1 MQGHVSLPR
10 EIALKMLY
18 MNQGGAGNWAAV
30 PYRDYQLLMLAESA
44 QLKQGFSHLWTSR
57 KGIWP
62 MLSIQS
68 ADSAVPIEAPCD
80 LDYVAQHVR
89 PLVTF
94 VINPAD
100 PVRIVFMHLKA
111 GDEAAATR
119 ALQSAVDAVAQ
130 QTFNRAEKVLWIG
143 DFNRARVDCLR
154 ERFSDLEVLVMAGG
168 QSQRDLDCA
177 YLSGNWQGYSLTASV
192 VPVPG
197 DQKHAG
203 IAIEYQPIRAGAQP
217 LSH

>member
-1 MQGHVSLPR
+1 MSLPR
-10 EIALKMLY
+10 EKTLKMLY

-44 QLKQGFSHLWTSR
+44 QLKNGFTSLWTSR

-62 MLSIQS
+62 VLSIQCTE
-68 ADSAVPIEAPCD
+68 SAVPIAAPCD

-94 VINPAD
+94 LINPAD

-111 GDEAAATR
+111 GDEVAATR
-119 ALQSAVDAVAQ
+119 ALQSAVDAIAQ
-130 QTFNRAEKVLWIG
+130 QAYNRAEKVLWIG

-154 ERFSDLEVLVMAGG
+154 DKFSDLEVLVMAGG
-168 QSQRDLDCA
+168 RSQRDLDCA
-177 YLSGNWQGYSLTASV
+177 YLSGNWQGYSVTASV

-197 DQKHAG
+197 DQAHAG

-217 LSH
+217 LAH

>member
-1 MQGHVSLPR
+1 MKL
-10 EIALKMLY
+10 LY
-18 MNQGGAGNWAAV
+18 MNQGDAGNWAAV
-30 PYRDYQLLMLAESA
+30 PYRDYQLLLLAESG
-44 QLKQGFSHLWTSR
+44 QLQHGFASLWTSR

-62 MLSIQS
+62 VLSIQHTE
-68 ADSAVPIEAPCD
+68 SAVTIEAPCD

-94 VINPAD
+94 RINPAD
-100 PVRIVFMHLKA
+100 PVRVVFMHLKA
-111 GDEAAATR
+111 SDAAAATR
-119 ALQSAVDAVAQ
+119 ALQSAVDAIAQ
-130 QTFNRAEKVLWIG
+130 QAYNCTEKILWIG
-143 DFNRARVDCLR
+143 DFNRARIDCLQ
-154 ERFSDLEVLVMAGG
+154 EKFSDLEVLVMAGG

-197 DQKHAG
+197 DQAHAG